1 MFHHEKVMQVY
12 KLSDVTPELLR
23 RVSTTEM
30 ELDWAF
36 GRKGDWGLVK
46 GKISLW
52 SGERGV
58 GKTRLLSQ
66 LMKAWD
72 KVGCSSMLFQGEV
85 SPGQFAAEKMAG
97 YKSDRIFISPSTL
110 IDEQIEA
117 IQHYAP
123 TFVITDSVQ
132 QIEEY
137 KGGRGAKEIVRKL
150 RDVLEVTGTH
160 VIFISQLT
168 TTGKTKGGTELPHEV
183 DVECYVRKWAPK
195 VSPHLIGL
203 TVAKNRYGEAGKE
216 VVMCHQ
222 DWGVEFQSQNRL
234 QDAIWVGDHRAAV
247 APRKKWLGLF

>member
-1 MFHHEKVMQVY
+1 MFHRESVMEVY
-12 KLSDVTPELLR
+12 KLSDVAPEILS
-23 RVSTTEM
+23 RVSTTDA

-36 GRKGDWGLVK
+36 GRKNNWGLVR

-72 KVGCSSMLFQGEV
+72 AAAMSSMIFQGEV
-85 SPGQFAAEKMAG
+85 SPGQFAAEKMNG
-97 YKSDRIFISPSTL
+97 YKSDRIFISPSTS
-110 IDEQIEA
+110 IDDQIDA
-117 IQHYAP
+117 IRTYAP
-123 TFVITDSVQ
+123 SWVITDSVQ
-132 QIEEY
+132 QVEEY

-150 RDVLEVTGTH
+150 REVLEVTGTH

-183 DVECYVRKWAPK
+183 DVECYLRKWAPS
-195 VSPHLIGL
+195 VSPHLVEL
-203 TVAKNRYGEAGKE
+203 KVSKNRYGEAGKE
-216 VVMCHQ
+216 VVFCHK
-222 DWGVEFQSQNRL
+222 DWGVETQSQNRL
-234 QDAIWVGDHRAAV
+234 KDQDWNSGHRAAV

>member
-1 MFHHEKVMQVY
+1 MPFEVY
-12 KLSDVTPELLR
+12 NLNDVTPEVLT
-23 RVSTTEM
+23 RVSTTDE

-36 GRKGDWGLVK
+36 GRKGGWGLVQ

-72 KVGCSSMLFQGEV
+72 KQGMSSMLFQGEV
-85 SPGQFAAEKMAG
+85 SPAQFAAEKMGG
-97 YKSDRIFISPSTL
+97 YKSLTNSIYISPSVA
-110 IDEQIEA
+110 IDDQVDA
-117 IQHYAP
+117 IAHYAP
-123 TFVITDSVQ
+123 NWVITDSVQ

-150 RDVLEVTGTH
+150 RSVLEVTGTH

-183 DVECYVRKWAPK
+183 DVECYLKKWAPSI
-195 VSPHLIGL
+195 SPHLVGL
-203 TVAKNRYGEAGKE
+203 TVAKNRYGESGKE
-216 VVMCHQ
+216 VVMCHK
-222 DWGVEFQSQNRL
+222 DWGVEVQSQNRL
-234 QDAIWVGDHRAAV
+234 RDGDWLGEHRGAAKPV
-247 APRKKWLGLF
+247 KKKWFGLFG